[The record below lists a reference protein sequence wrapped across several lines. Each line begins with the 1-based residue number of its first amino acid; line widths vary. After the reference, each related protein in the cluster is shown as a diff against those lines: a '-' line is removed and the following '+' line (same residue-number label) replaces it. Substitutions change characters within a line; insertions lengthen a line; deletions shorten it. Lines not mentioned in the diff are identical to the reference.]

1 MGSRKVSVCGCFIA
15 AADPRNRRQGSGTAR
30 RYGNYPPPSPDGLC
44 DSVQTPK
51 GRRLFRDGI
60 LDQLSRPTRNRR
72 TAGRPP
78 HVPGLRAASFTL
90 SVPLQAAV
98 CAAAHTGSLP
108 RCILAGISFVEVSTE
123 HEHMNQV
130 AAANSLLAALPHRE
144 YQHLLSHLE
153 PVTLTF
159 GEVLY
164 EPGKPIRHVYFPTDS
179 LVSLLTLVEGHM
191 ALEIGLVGR
200 EGMLGIPVALGI
212 KDSPV
217 RALVQGTGT
226 ALRMTSANFRRE
238 HGKSGSLNRELSRY
252 IHERIVQITQTAACN
267 RFHHIEGRLARWL
280 LMTRDRLR
288 SDQFRLTQE
297 LLGNMLGVLRVAVT
311 NAAGALQQRNLIRY
325 SRGNISILDGNGL
338 EAASCRCYQVVKDM
352 HDHMQ
357 GGHSSLNI
365 SPVAAAARR
374 LQPGTDLQGNR
385 GVGVDE
391 VHRQDRE
398 LVDAAGVSTAIN
410 AGARTT
416 T

>member
-1 MGSRKVSVCGCFIA
+1 
-15 AADPRNRRQGSGTAR
+15 
-30 RYGNYPPPSPDGLC
+30 
-44 DSVQTPK
+44 
-51 GRRLFRDGI
+51 
-60 LDQLSRPTRNRR
+60 
-72 TAGRPP
+72 
-78 HVPGLRAASFTL
+78 
-90 SVPLQAAV
+90 
-98 CAAAHTGSLP
+98 
-108 RCILAGISFVEVSTE
+108 
-123 HEHMNQV
+123 MNQV

-164 EPGKPIRHVYFPTDS
+164 EPGKPIQHVYFPTDS